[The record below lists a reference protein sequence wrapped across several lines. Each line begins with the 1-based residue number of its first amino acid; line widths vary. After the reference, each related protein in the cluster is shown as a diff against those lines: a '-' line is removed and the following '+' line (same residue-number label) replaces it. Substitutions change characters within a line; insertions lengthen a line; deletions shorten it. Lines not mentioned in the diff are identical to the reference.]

1 MNIASRSPIY
11 GDIHLSV
18 GRQDVARGDTLLLTH
33 RKTTRP
39 TVKPQMP
46 LEFGLLTFMIACLPP
61 KNPVDIYPDDGPPW
75 RTRIM

>member
-11 GDIHLSV
+11 GDILLSV
-18 GRQDVARGDTLLLTH
+18 RRRHVARGNTLLLTH
-33 RKTTRP
+33 RKATRP
-39 TVKPQMP
+39 TVKPEVR
-46 LEFGLLTFMIACLPP
+46 LEFDLLTFMVACLPP